1 MPWTGGPPAAFAE
14 EAQDAQEAQE
24 GKEGEEGKA
33 GQEGQED
40 QAAQEGGAASAASS
54 HAERGRAFF
63 RPHVHRELSD
73 ALCTTDGAVGG
84 VLDGRRFAKAVCCVP
99 RHPDAPRADGE
110 NSTRAFG
117 QPSAHR
123 RMAGLLAE
131 SLPNSLKCW
140 RVLTHISQESSR
152 RESALGSRLRQIV
165 AEGAAAVESA
175 ALPADGDGDGDGDG
189 AGDGAG
195 AWGLLLEQLR
205 HLRLSAADEYA
216 PNLQPATLRVQAAAL
231 RVQARS
237 HSHAVGARA
246 CNPIAGGS
254 CAALSSRAVAP
265 RPSPSA
271 PRRGGW
277 LTLTQP

>member
-1 MPWTGGPPAAFAE
+1 M
-14 EAQDAQEAQE
+14 
-24 GKEGEEGKA
+24 
-33 GQEGQED
+33 
-40 QAAQEGGAASAASS
+40 
-54 HAERGRAFF
+54 
-63 RPHVHRELSD
+63 
-73 ALCTTDGAVGG
+73 
-84 VLDGRRFAKAVCCVP
+84 P
-99 RHPDAPRADGE
+99 RHPDAPRADRD
-110 NSTRAFG
+110 NAFG

-123 RMAGLLAE
+123 RMAGLLSE
-131 SLPNSLKCW
+131 SLPGSLKCW
-140 RVLTHISQESSR
+140 RVLTQTLALTLAPTLALALALTLTLTRRVLTQISQESSR

-246 CNPIAGGS
+246 SNPIAGGS
-254 CAALSSRAVAP
+254 CAALSSRAVVP
-265 RPSPSA
+265 RPSRSA
-271 PRRGGW
+271 PRRGAW